1 VTDRPAPTSQ
11 EERKVVTVLFC
22 DLVGFTSASEVA
34 DPEDTRGVLD
44 SYFRTVRAQIEAHG
58 GVVEKFIGDAAVGVF
73 GVPAS
78 HEDDPERAVRAGL
91 RILVEAERLAGVGG
105 APLRVRIG
113 ISTGEAL
120 VRLGVE
126 PASGEGFLTGDT
138 VNTAARLQAAA
149 PEMAVAVGLSTYDA
163 TAGVFDYEELEPAAL
178 KGKAEPALVFV
189 ARATRSRLGAHLIR
203 THDTPYVGRG
213 IDLTLLKGL
222 FDKTV
227 ATSSVQLVTVVGEPG
242 IGKSRIVA
250 ELLEHAQAREPR
262 LTWRQGRCLPYG
274 DGVTFWALGEIVKA
288 QAGILESDDQEAAS
302 SKLELTVPDGV
313 DREWMAQRL
322 LPLVG
327 VDVSSEAER
336 DELFSAWRTFLE
348 TVAEESPCVLV
359 FEDLHWADDGLLAF
373 LEHLADRA
381 EGVPLL
387 VVGTARPELFERRAT
402 FAAGLPNVNRV
413 NLAPLT
419 DEETALLVSALL
431 DSSEIPAELWEPII
445 ERSEGNPLYAEEFV
459 NLLKDQDLLVQK
471 NGAWQLRAGARVP
484 LPDSI
489 QSLIA
494 ARLDTLPAQRK
505 SLLADAAVIGKVFW
519 AGAVAEMGDR
529 NPDDVIDTLRELSRK
544 ELVRPARH
552 SSMEGEAEYA
562 FWHVLTR
569 DVAYSQLPRASRA
582 ARHVAAATWLEAK
595 AGERVD
601 DIAEV
606 LAYHYSTALE
616 LTRAAGHA
624 DRATDLEGPALRF
637 LALAGERALHLD
649 LVTACTSLRHAL
661 ELAPKGH
668 PERAR
673 LLALLARGEE
683 LAGRV
688 AEAVRLYE
696 EAIPALRESGSD
708 AAADEAARA
717 LSVALANLGD
727 FKASEALLDEMLDR
741 LEGQG
746 PSELLALVY
755 CSKQYFHQED
765 QTWAEKALDIDR
777 QLDLP
782 RVRARALNMRGLGR
796 AVNFAD
802 PDGISDLRAALTLSL
817 EQQNTREAYTVYSN
831 LAGSLAIVQP
841 AAALEAADKGIAYA
855 KARGLA
861 PGVQAMRQWALL
873 RLGRWDELLEAGQEV
888 LSIAEALGDR
898 WVTTH
903 VAAAMALVLARRGAP
918 DEAVDLARRFSN
930 ESTQESFFVPLV
942 VAHRTAGRLEDAERR
957 LEKAVQRWMEE
968 NGIPGWDF
976 DLSDLAREA
985 TALGRPDLLE
995 SLLTLTEGEGRAT
1008 LLIRT
1013 PWRALAAEAAGRH
1026 DDALALFRQ
1035 SELGWRKRSDPYE
1048 QAHALLGQARCLIT
1062 LDRPK
1067 DALGPLNEACVL
1079 FADLG
1084 AVPALA
1090 ETRALLGEGE
1100 TTAV

>member
-1 VTDRPAPTSQ
+1 
-11 EERKVVTVLFC
+11 
-22 DLVGFTSASEVA
+22 
-34 DPEDTRGVLD
+34 
-44 SYFRTVRAQIEAHG
+44 
-58 GVVEKFIGDAAVGVF
+58 
-73 GVPAS
+73 
-78 HEDDPERAVRAGL
+78 
-91 RILVEAERLAGVGG
+91 
-105 APLRVRIG
+105 
-113 ISTGEAL
+113 
-120 VRLGVE
+120 
-126 PASGEGFLTGDT
+126 
-138 VNTAARLQAAA
+138 
-149 PEMAVAVGLSTYDA
+149 MAVAVGLSTHDS
-163 TAGVFDYEELEPAAL
+163 TAAIFEYEELEPAAL
-178 KGKAEPALVFV
+178 KGKAEPVRVFV
-189 ARATRSRLGAHLIR
+189 ARGTRGRLGAHLIR
-203 THDTPYVGRG
+203 THDTPYVGRE
-213 IDLTLLKGL
+213 IDLSLLKGL

-336 DELFSAWRTFLE
+336 DELFAAWRTFLE

-445 ERSEGNPLYAEEFV
+445 ARSEGNPLYAEEFV
-459 NLLKDQDLLVQK
+459 NLLKDQDLLVQE
-471 NGAWQLRAGARVP
+471 NGAWQLRAEARIP

-489 QSLIA
+489 QALIA
-494 ARLDTLPAQRK
+494 ARLDTLSAQRK

-519 AGAVAEMGDR
+519 ASAVAEMGNRD
-529 NPDDVIDTLRELSRK
+529 PADVIDTLRELSRK

-552 SSMEGEAEYA
+552 SSMESEAEYA

-582 ARHVAAATWLEAK
+582 ARHVAAATWLEGK
-595 AGERVD
+595 AGERVE

-606 LAYHYSTALE
+606 LAYHYATALE

-624 DRATDLEGPALRF
+624 DGATELEAPALRF

-649 LVTACTSLRHAL
+649 LVTACTSLNHAL

-683 LAGRV
+683 LAGRLP
-688 AEAVRLYE
+688 EAVRHYE
-696 EAIPALRESGSD
+696 EAIPALRKTGSD
-708 AAADEAARA
+708 AAADEATRA
-717 LSVALANLGD
+717 LSSAVANLGD
-727 FKASEALLDEMLDR
+727 LKAGEALIDEMLDR

-755 CSKQYFHQED
+755 CSKQYYHQESR
-765 QTWAEKALDIDR
+765 TWAEKALEIDR

-782 RVRARALNMRGLGR
+782 RVRARALSMRGLGR
-796 AVNFAD
+796 AAVYAD

-841 AAALEAADKGIAYA
+841 AAALEAADEGIAYA

-873 RLGRWDELLEAGQEV
+873 RIGRWDELLAAGQEV

-903 VAAAMALVLARRGAP
+903 VAATMALVLTRRGAP

-930 ESTQESFFVPLV
+930 ESTWAQESFFVPLV

-957 LEKAVQRWMEE
+957 LEKVVQRWMEE
-968 NGIPGWDF
+968 NGVPGWDF

-985 TALGRPDLLE
+985 KVLSRSDLLQ

-1013 PWRALAAEAAGRH
+1013 PWQALAAEAAGRH
-1026 DDALALFRQ
+1026 DDALPLFRK

-1062 LDRPK
+1062 LERPK
-1067 DALGPLNEACVL
+1067 DALGPLREARDL

-1084 AVPALA
+1084 AVLALA

-1100 TTAV
+1100 TARCKQASSGHGRGRQLRTD

>member
-1 VTDRPAPTSQ
+1 MECSTPTSAW
-11 EERKVVTVLFC
+11 L
-22 DLVGFTSASEVA
+22 
-34 DPEDTRGVLD
+34 
-44 SYFRTVRAQIEAHG
+44 RTQIEAHG

-91 RILVEAERLAGVGG
+91 RIVGEVERLAGVGG
-105 APLRVRIG
+105 VPLRARVG

-120 VRLGVE
+120 VRLEVE

-138 VNTAARLQAAA
+138 VNTAARLQAVA

-163 TAGVFDYEELEPAAL
+163 TAALFEYEELEPAAL
-178 KGKAEPALVFV
+178 KGKAEPVRVFV
-189 ARATRSRLGAHLIR
+189 ARATRGRLGAHLIR
-203 THDTPYVGRG
+203 THDNTPYVGRD
-213 IDLTLLKGL
+213 IDLALLTGL

-327 VDVSSEAER
+327 VDVSSDAER
-336 DELFSAWRTFLE
+336 DELFAAWRTFLE

-445 ERSEGNPLYAEEFV
+445 ERSEGNPLYAGEFV
-459 NLLKDQDLLVQK
+459 HLLRDQDLLVQE
-471 NGAWQLRAGARVP
+471 NGAWQLRSEARIP

-489 QSLIA
+489 QALIA

-519 AGAVAEMGDR
+519 AGAVAEMGNRD
-529 NPDDVIDTLRELSRK
+529 PADVIDTLRELSRK

-595 AGERVD
+595 AGERVE

-606 LAYHYSTALE
+606 LAYHYATALE

-624 DRATDLEGPALRF
+624 DEATELEAPALRF

-649 LVTACTSLRHAL
+649 LVTACTLLRQAL
-661 ELAPKGH
+661 ELAPTGH

-683 LAGRV
+683 LAGRLP
-688 AEAVRLYE
+688 EAVRHYE
-696 EAIPALRESGSD
+696 EAIPALRETGSD
-708 AAADEAARA
+708 AAADEATRA
-717 LSVALANLGD
+717 LSSAVANLGD
-727 FKASEALLDEMLDR
+727 LKAGEALIDEMLDR

-755 CSKQYFHQED
+755 CSKQYYHQESR
-765 QTWAEKALDIDR
+765 TWAEKALEIDR

-782 RVRARALNMRGLGR
+782 RVRARALSMRGLGR
-796 AVNFAD
+796 AAGFTD
-802 PDGISDLRAALTLSL
+802 PAGIGDLRAALALSL

-841 AAALEAADKGIAYA
+841 AAALEAADEGIAYA

-873 RLGRWDELLEAGQEV
+873 RIGRWDELLEAGQEV

-903 VAAAMALVLARRGAP
+903 VAATMAPCSPVGERPTRRSTSPA
-918 DEAVDLARRFSN
+918 ASRN
-930 ESTQESFFVPLV
+930 ESTRNRSSFRWSSRTERP
-942 VAHRTAGRLEDAERR
+942 AGWKTPSGGSRRSSRGGWRRTASQGGTSTSPILRARR
-957 LEKAVQRWMEE
+957 SR
-968 NGIPGWDF
+968 
-976 DLSDLAREA
+976 
-985 TALGRPDLLE
+985 
-995 SLLTLTEGEGRAT
+995 
-1008 LLIRT
+1008 
-1013 PWRALAAEAAGRH
+1013 
-1026 DDALALFRQ
+1026 
-1035 SELGWRKRSDPYE
+1035 
-1048 QAHALLGQARCLIT
+1048 
-1062 LDRPK
+1062 
-1067 DALGPLNEACVL
+1067 
-1079 FADLG
+1079 
-1084 AVPALA
+1084 
-1090 ETRALLGEGE
+1090 
-1100 TTAV
+1100 